1 MGPIVNLTA
10 RRIQLPPSVGYKG
23 RLLPDPRPSIRWGE
37 RLQPNSL
44 VSGLMAISVVG
55 CLSCAESLAEA
66 PPTEDSLVLFEDL
79 VRNPD
84 DVKANLA
91 YARALEADGRIEEAR
106 QIYQKILTLSP
117 NDPTASAALASL
129 SQAAP
134 PAQTD
139 YTFRTGGAIE
149 TNAARRDANFRP
161 FFDTLGFAEFT
172 VNDLRQF
179 GDVKLQS
186 NIDVFSNI
194 HNRYSPGNVSY
205 FAIDSGP
212 LFDLNGNGKLRTA
225 IGGEYVLQG
234 PSPIDGYRTRQFE
247 FDAGNVIFNYLP
259 PGNTAL
265 QSVNLLAGYNNF
277 RESESFRSGPVIRLT
292 TPILEDELLPASSIL
307 LITPGYVLNGA
318 RELVGAP
325 LQPAHYNEA
334 NLDFITLTP
343 LTENQFGSGRIL
355 GIAGL
360 FLAGDIYN
368 SHSPGESGSRR
379 DFRIIPRVGLRLIN
393 FAHTPLQLD
402 LDYRYDRN
410 FSNEFVESYN
420 DNIFSL
426 TLTYHF

>member
-1 MGPIVNLTA
+1 LK
-10 RRIQLPPSVGYKG
+10 QLDSRV
-23 RLLPDPRPSIRWGE
+23 
-37 RLQPNSL
+37 
-44 VSGLMAISVVG
+44 VCLMTIAVVG
-55 CLSCAESLAEA
+55 WMLCGKALAE
-66 PPTEDSLVLFEDL
+66 PPPDADSLLLFEDL

-91 YARALEADGRIEEAR
+91 YARALEADGRTAEAR
-106 QIYQKILTLSP
+106 QIYNKILVLRP
-117 NDPTASAALASL
+117 NDPTAAAALASL
-129 SQAAP
+129 TEARA

-149 TNAARRDANFRP
+149 TNAARRDSNFEP

-172 VNDLRQF
+172 INDLRQF

-186 NIDVFSNI
+186 NIDIFSNI

-205 FAIDSGP
+205 FAVDSGP
-212 LFDLNGNGKLRTA
+212 LFDLQGNGKLRTA

-234 PSPIDGYRTRQFE
+234 PSPIDGHRTRQFE
-247 FDAGNVIFNYLP
+247 FDAVNAIFNYLP

-277 RESESFRSGPVIRLT
+277 RESASFRSGPVIRLT
-292 TPILEDELLPASSIL
+292 APILEEELLPASSIL

-318 RELVGAP
+318 RQPFGAP
-325 LQPAHYNEA
+325 LQPAHYNEP
-334 NLDFITLTP
+334 NLDLITFTP
-343 LTENQFGSGRIL
+343 LAENQLASGRVLGIL
-355 GIAGL
+355 GI
-360 FLAGDIYN
+360 FMAGDIYN
-368 SHSPGESGSRR
+368 THSPGESGSRR
-379 DFRIIPRVGLRLIN
+379 DFRIIPRVGLRLLN

-410 FSNEFVESYN
+410 FSTEFVESYN

>member
-1 MGPIVNLTA
+1 LK
-10 RRIQLPPSVGYKG
+10 QLDSRV
-23 RLLPDPRPSIRWGE
+23 
-37 RLQPNSL
+37 
-44 VSGLMAISVVG
+44 VCLMTIAVVG
-55 CLSCAESLAEA
+55 WMLCGKALAE
-66 PPTEDSLVLFEDL
+66 PPPDADSLLLFEDL

-91 YARALEADGRIEEAR
+91 YARALEADGRTAEAR
-106 QIYQKILTLSP
+106 QIYNKILVLRP
-117 NDPTASAALASL
+117 NDPTAAAALASL
-129 SQAAP
+129 TEARA

-149 TNAARRDANFRP
+149 TNAARRDSNFEP

-172 VNDLRQF
+172 INDLRQF

-186 NIDVFSNI
+186 NIDIFSNI

-205 FAIDSGP
+205 FAVDSGP
-212 LFDLNGNGKLRTA
+212 LFDLQGNGKLRTA

-234 PSPIDGYRTRQFE
+234 PSPIDGHRTRH
-247 FDAGNVIFNYLP
+247 
-259 PGNTAL
+259 TAL

-277 RESESFRSGPVIRLT
+277 RESASFRSGPVIRLT
-292 TPILEDELLPASSIL
+292 APILEEELLPASSIL

-318 RELVGAP
+318 RQPFGAP
-325 LQPAHYNEA
+325 LQPAHYNEP
-334 NLDFITLTP
+334 NLDLITFTP
-343 LTENQFGSGRIL
+343 LAENQLASGRVLGIL
-355 GIAGL
+355 GI
-360 FLAGDIYN
+360 FMAGDIYN
-368 SHSPGESGSRR
+368 THSPGESGSRR
-379 DFRIIPRVGLRLIN
+379 DFRIIPRVGLRLLN

-410 FSNEFVESYN
+410 FSTEFVESYN

>member
-1 MGPIVNLTA
+1 MK
-10 RRIQLPPSVGYKG
+10 QLDSRV
-23 RLLPDPRPSIRWGE
+23 
-37 RLQPNSL
+37 
-44 VSGLMAISVVG
+44 VCLMTIAVVG
-55 CLSCAESLAEA
+55 WMLCGKALAE
-66 PPTEDSLVLFEDL
+66 PPPDADSLLLFEDL

-91 YARALEADGRIEEAR
+91 YARALEADGRTAEAR
-106 QIYQKILTLSP
+106 QIYNKILVLRP
-117 NDPTASAALASL
+117 NDPTAAAALASL
-129 SQAAP
+129 TEARA

-149 TNAARRDANFRP
+149 TNAARRDSNFEP

-172 VNDLRQF
+172 INDLRQF

-186 NIDVFSNI
+186 NIDIFSNI
-194 HNRYSPGNVSY
+194 HNRYSPGNISY
-205 FAIDSGP
+205 FAVDSGP
-212 LFDLNGNGKLRTA
+212 LFDLQGNGKLRTA

-234 PSPIDGYRTRQFE
+234 PSPIDGHRTRQFE
-247 FDAGNVIFNYLP
+247 FDAVNAIFNYLP

-277 RESESFRSGPVIRLT
+277 RESASFRSGPVIRLT
-292 TPILEDELLPASSIL
+292 APILEEELLPASSIL

-318 RELVGAP
+318 RQPFGAP
-325 LQPAHYNEA
+325 LQPAHYNEP
-334 NLDFITLTP
+334 NLDLITFTP
-343 LTENQFGSGRIL
+343 LAENQLASGRVLGIL
-355 GIAGL
+355 GI
-360 FLAGDIYN
+360 FMAGDIYN
-368 SHSPGESGSRR
+368 THSPGESGSRR
-379 DFRIIPRVGLRLIN
+379 DFRIIPRVGLRLLN

-410 FSNEFVESYN
+410 FSTEFVESYN

>member
-1 MGPIVNLTA
+1 VVDRLGG
-10 RRIQLPPSVGYKG
+10 QLK
-23 RLLPDPRPSIRWGE
+23 RL
-37 RLQPNSL
+37 NSGVISL
-44 VSGLMAISVVG
+44 LAISVAGWVLLG
-55 CLSCAESLAEA
+55 EALAE
-66 PPTEDSLVLFEDL
+66 PPPPEDSLVLFEEL

-84 DVKANLA
+84 NVRANLA
-91 YARALEADGRIEEAR
+91 YARALEAEGRFEEAR
-106 QIYQKILTLSP
+106 QIYQKVLTLNP
-117 NDPTASAALASL
+117 DEASAAAALASL
-129 SQAAP
+129 AQARA

-149 TNAARRDANFRP
+149 TNDARRDSNFEP

-172 VNDLRQF
+172 VADLRQI

-186 NIDVFSNI
+186 NLDIFSNI

-225 IGGEYVLQG
+225 IGGEYVLEG
-234 PSPIDGYRTRQFE
+234 SSPIDGRPPRQFE
-247 FDAGNVIFNYLP
+247 FDTGNVILNYLP

-277 RESESFRSGPVIRLT
+277 RESASFRSGPVIRLT
-292 TPILEDELLPASSIL
+292 APFLMDEQLPASSQL
-307 LITPGYVLNGA
+307 LVTPGYVLNGA
-318 RELVGAP
+318 NEAAGAP
-325 LQPAHYNEA
+325 LQPAHYNEP
-334 NLDFITLTP
+334 NLDLISFTP
-343 LTENQFGSGRIL
+343 LAENQLGSGRVVGIL
-355 GIAGL
+355 GL
-360 FLAGDIYN
+360 FIAGDIYN

-379 DFRIIPRVGLRLIN
+379 DFRIIPRVGVRLLN

>member
-1 MGPIVNLTA
+1 LK
-10 RRIQLPPSVGYKG
+10 QLDSRV
-23 RLLPDPRPSIRWGE
+23 
-37 RLQPNSL
+37 
-44 VSGLMAISVVG
+44 VCLMTIAVVG
-55 CLSCAESLAEA
+55 WMLCGKALAE
-66 PPTEDSLVLFEDL
+66 PPPDADSLLLFEDL

-91 YARALEADGRIEEAR
+91 YARALEADGRTAEAR
-106 QIYQKILTLSP
+106 QIYNKILVLRP
-117 NDPTASAALASL
+117 NDPTAAAALASL
-129 SQAAP
+129 TEARA

-149 TNAARRDANFRP
+149 TNAARRDSNFEP

-172 VNDLRQF
+172 INDLRQF

-186 NIDVFSNI
+186 NIDIFSNI
-194 HNRYSPGNVSY
+194 HNRYSPGNISY
-205 FAIDSGP
+205 FAVDSGP
-212 LFDLNGNGKLRTA
+212 LFDLQGNGKLRTA

-234 PSPIDGYRTRQFE
+234 PSPIDGHRTRQFE
-247 FDAGNVIFNYLP
+247 FDAVNAIFNYLP

-277 RESESFRSGPVIRLT
+277 RESASFRSGPVIRLT
-292 TPILEDELLPASSIL
+292 APILEEELLPASSIL

-318 RELVGAP
+318 RQPFGAP
-325 LQPAHYNEA
+325 LQPAHYNEP
-334 NLDFITLTP
+334 NLDLITFTP
-343 LTENQFGSGRIL
+343 LAENQLASGRVLGIL
-355 GIAGL
+355 GI
-360 FLAGDIYN
+360 FMAGDIYN
-368 SHSPGESGSRR
+368 THSPGESGSRR
-379 DFRIIPRVGLRLIN
+379 DFRIIPRVGLRLLN

-410 FSNEFVESYN
+410 FSTEFVESYN

>member
-1 MGPIVNLTA
+1 M
-10 RRIQLPPSVGYKG
+10 
-23 RLLPDPRPSIRWGE
+23 
-37 RLQPNSL
+37 
-44 VSGLMAISVVG
+44 GLMAVSPLAGV
-55 CLSCAESLAEA
+55 SCGEALAQ
-66 PPTEDSLVLFEDL
+66 PSPLEDSLILFEEV

-84 DVKANLA
+84 DVRANLA
-91 YARALEADGRIEEAR
+91 YAKALQADGRTEEAR
-106 QIYQKILTLSP
+106 RIYQKILQLSP
-117 NDPTASAALASL
+117 NEPSAAAALASL
-129 SQAAP
+129 TQAP
-134 PAQTD
+134 PSAQTD

-149 TNAARRDANFRP
+149 TNAARRDSNFKP

-186 NIDVFSNI
+186 NIDIFSNI

-212 LFDLNGNGKLRTA
+212 LFDLSGDGKLRTA

-234 PSPIDGYRTRQFE
+234 RSPIDGYRTRQFE

-259 PGNTAL
+259 PGRTAL

-277 RESESFRSGPVIRLT
+277 RESASFRSGPVIRLT
-292 TPILEDELLPASSIL
+292 APILEEELLPASSIL

-318 RELVGAP
+318 RQPLGAP
-325 LQPAHYNEA
+325 LQPARYNEA
-334 NLDFITLTP
+334 NIDFITFTP
-343 LTENQFGSGRIL
+343 LAENQLGFGRVL
-355 GIAGL
+355 GILGL
-360 FLAGDIYN
+360 FLAEDIYN

-379 DFRIIPRVGLRLIN
+379 DFRIIPRVGLRLTN
-393 FAHTPLQLD
+393 LAHTGLQLD

-410 FSNEFVESYN
+410 FSTEFAESYN

>member
-1 MGPIVNLTA
+1 M
-10 RRIQLPPSVGYKG
+10 
-23 RLLPDPRPSIRWGE
+23 LPDPAWLIDLGGE
-37 RLQPNSL
+37 LKRLNSL
-44 VSGLMAISVVG
+44 VTRLVAISVAGWVVLG
-55 CLSCAESLAEA
+55 DALAEA
-66 PPTEDSLVLFEDL
+66 PPTEDSLVLFEEL

-84 DVKANLA
+84 NVRANLA
-91 YARALEADGRIEEAR
+91 YARALEAEGRFEEAR
-106 QIYQKILTLSP
+106 RIYQKVLTLSP
-117 NDPTASAALASL
+117 DEASAAAALASL
-129 SQAAP
+129 SQARA

-149 TNAARRDANFRP
+149 TNAARRDSNFEP

-172 VNDLRQF
+172 VADLRQL

-186 NIDVFSNI
+186 NLDIFSNI

-234 PSPIDGYRTRQFE
+234 SSPIDGRPPRQFE
-247 FDAGNVIFNYLP
+247 FASGDVIFNYLP

-277 RESESFRSGPVIRLT
+277 RESASFRSGPVIRLT
-292 TPILEDELLPASSIL
+292 APFLVEEMLPASSQL

-318 RELVGAP
+318 NEAIGAP
-325 LQPAHYNEA
+325 LQPAHYNEP
-334 NLDFITLTP
+334 NLDLITFTP
-343 LTENQFGSGRIL
+343 LAENQLGSGRVVGIL
-355 GIAGL
+355 GL

-368 SHSPGESGSRR
+368 SHSPGESGNRR
-379 DFRIIPRVGLRLIN
+379 DFRLIPRVGVRLLN

-410 FSNEFVESYN
+410 FSTEFAESYN

>member
-1 MGPIVNLTA
+1 MVDRSGGQLARLNL
-10 RRIQLPPSVGYKG
+10 RVIS
-23 RLLPDPRPSIRWGE
+23 LL
-37 RLQPNSL
+37 
-44 VSGLMAISVVG
+44 AISVAGWV
-55 CLSCAESLAEA
+55 LLEEALAE
-66 PPTEDSLVLFEDL
+66 PPPPEDSLVLFEEL

-84 DVKANLA
+84 NVRANLA
-91 YARALEADGRIEEAR
+91 YAQALEAEGRFEEAR
-106 QIYQKILTLSP
+106 QIYQKVLTLNP
-117 NDPTASAALASL
+117 DEASAAAALASL
-129 SQAAP
+129 TQARA

-149 TNAARRDANFRP
+149 TNDARRDSNFEP
-161 FFDTLGFAEFT
+161 FFDTIGFAEFT
-172 VNDLRQF
+172 VADLRQV

-186 NIDVFSNI
+186 NLDIFSNI

-205 FAIDSGP
+205 FAINSGP

-234 PSPIDGYRTRQFE
+234 SSPIDGRPPRQFE
-247 FDAGNVIFNYLP
+247 FDTGNVIFNYLP

-277 RESESFRSGPVIRLT
+277 RESASFRSGPVIRLT
-292 TPILEDELLPASSIL
+292 APLLIDEQLPASSQL
-307 LITPGYVLNGA
+307 LVTPGYVLNGA
-318 RELVGAP
+318 NEAVGAP
-325 LQPAHYNEA
+325 LQPAHYSEP
-334 NLDFITLTP
+334 NLDLISFTP
-343 LTENQFGSGRIL
+343 LAENQLGSGRVLGIL
-355 GIAGL
+355 GL
-360 FLAGDIYN
+360 FIAGDIYN

-379 DFRIIPRVGLRLIN
+379 DFRIIPRVGLRLLN

>member
-1 MGPIVNLTA
+1 MA
-10 RRIQLPPSVGYKG
+10 
-23 RLLPDPRPSIRWGE
+23 
-37 RLQPNSL
+37 
-44 VSGLMAISVVG
+44 LMAASVVG
-55 CLSCAESLAEA
+55 WLSPEKALAEL
-66 PPTEDSLVLFEDL
+66 PPTEDSLVLFENV

-84 DVKANLA
+84 DVEANLA
-91 YARALEADGRIEEAR
+91 YARALEADGRAEEAR
-106 QIYQKILTLSP
+106 QIYQRVLTLSP
-117 NDPTASAALASL
+117 NDPSAMAALAL
-129 SQAAP
+129 PQAGP

-139 YTFRTGGAIE
+139 YTLRTGGAIE
-149 TNAARRDANFRP
+149 TNDARRDSNFRP

-194 HNRYSPGNVSY
+194 HNRYSPGDVSY

-212 LFDLNGNGKLRTA
+212 LFDLNGGGKLRTA

-234 PSPIDGYRTRQFE
+234 PSPIDGHNTREFE
-247 FDAGNVIFNYLP
+247 FDTGNVIFNYLP
-259 PGNTAL
+259 SGKTAL

-277 RESESFRSGPVIRLT
+277 RESASFRSGPVIRLT
-292 TPILEDELLPASSIL
+292 APILEEQLLPASTTL

-318 RELVGAP
+318 RELIGAP
-325 LQPAHYNEA
+325 LEAAHYNEV

-343 LTENQFGSGRIL
+343 LDENRLASGRIL
-355 GIAGL
+355 GILGL

-368 SHSPGESGSRR
+368 SPSPGESGSRR
-379 DFRIIPRVGLRLIN
+379 DFRVIPRVGLRLIN

-410 FSNEFVESYN
+410 FSTEFVESYN

-426 TLTYHF
+426 TLTRHF

>member
-1 MGPIVNLTA
+1 MTIA
-10 RRIQLPPSVGYKG
+10 
-23 RLLPDPRPSIRWGE
+23 
-37 RLQPNSL
+37 
-44 VSGLMAISVVG
+44 VVG
-55 CLSCAESLAEA
+55 WMLCGKALAE
-66 PPTEDSLVLFEDL
+66 PPPDADSLLLFEDL

-91 YARALEADGRIEEAR
+91 YARALEADGRTAEAR
-106 QIYQKILTLSP
+106 QIYNKILVLRP
-117 NDPTASAALASL
+117 NDPTAAAALASL
-129 SQAAP
+129 TEARA

-149 TNAARRDANFRP
+149 TNAARRDSNFEP

-172 VNDLRQF
+172 INDLRQF

-186 NIDVFSNI
+186 NIDIFSNI

-205 FAIDSGP
+205 FAVDSGP
-212 LFDLNGNGKLRTA
+212 LFDLQGNGKLRTA

-234 PSPIDGYRTRQFE
+234 PSPIDGHRTRQFE
-247 FDAGNVIFNYLP
+247 FDAVNAIFNYLP

-277 RESESFRSGPVIRLT
+277 RESASFRSGPVIRLT
-292 TPILEDELLPASSIL
+292 APILEEELLPASSIL

-318 RELVGAP
+318 RQPFGAP
-325 LQPAHYNEA
+325 LQPAHYNEP
-334 NLDFITLTP
+334 NLDLITFTP
-343 LTENQFGSGRIL
+343 LAENQLASGRVLGIL
-355 GIAGL
+355 GI
-360 FLAGDIYN
+360 FMAGDIYN
-368 SHSPGESGSRR
+368 THSPGESGSRR
-379 DFRIIPRVGLRLIN
+379 DFRIIPRVGLRLLN

-410 FSNEFVESYN
+410 FSTEFVESYN

>member
-1 MGPIVNLTA
+1 
-10 RRIQLPPSVGYKG
+10 
-23 RLLPDPRPSIRWGE
+23 
-37 RLQPNSL
+37 
-44 VSGLMAISVVG
+44 
-55 CLSCAESLAEA
+55 
-66 PPTEDSLVLFEDL
+66 
-79 VRNPD
+79 
-84 DVKANLA
+84 
-91 YARALEADGRIEEAR
+91 
-106 QIYQKILTLSP
+106 
-117 NDPTASAALASL
+117 
-129 SQAAP
+129 
-134 PAQTD
+134 
-139 YTFRTGGAIE
+139 
-149 TNAARRDANFRP
+149 
-161 FFDTLGFAEFT
+161 
-172 VNDLRQF
+172 
-179 GDVKLQS
+179 
-186 NIDVFSNI
+186 
-194 HNRYSPGNVSY
+194 
-205 FAIDSGP
+205 

-234 PSPIDGYRTRQFE
+234 PSPIDGHRTREFE

-277 RESESFRSGPVIRLT
+277 RESASFRSGPVIRLT
-292 TPILEDELLPASSIL
+292 APILEDGLLPASSIL

-318 RELVGAP
+318 HELTGAA

-355 GIAGL
+355 GIVGL

-368 SHSPGESGSRR
+368 SHSPGESGNRR

-410 FSNEFVESYN
+410 FSNEFAESYN
-420 DNIFSL
+420 DSIFSL

>member
-1 MGPIVNLTA
+1 
-10 RRIQLPPSVGYKG
+10 
-23 RLLPDPRPSIRWGE
+23 
-37 RLQPNSL
+37 
-44 VSGLMAISVVG
+44 MAISVIGWV
-55 CLSCAESLAEA
+55 SCEKALGEP
-66 PPTEDSLVLFEDL
+66 PPTEDSLMLFEDL

-84 DVKANLA
+84 DARANLA

-106 QIYQKILTLSP
+106 RIYQKILTLKP
-117 NDPTASAALASL
+117 NDPAASAALASL

-149 TNAARRDANFRP
+149 TNDARRDSNFRP

-172 VNDLRQF
+172 VADLRQF

-194 HNRYSPGNVSY
+194 HNRYSPGNISY

-212 LFDLNGNGKLRTA
+212 LFDLDGKGKLRTA

-234 PSPIDGYRTRQFE
+234 PSPIDGHRTRRFE
-247 FDAGNVIFNYLP
+247 FDAGNVILNYLP

-277 RESESFRSGPVIRLT
+277 RESASFRSGPVIRVT
-292 TPILEDELLPASSIL
+292 TPILEEDLLPASSIL

-318 RELVGAP
+318 RQPAGAP

-343 LTENQFGSGRIL
+343 LAENQLGSGRVL
-355 GIAGL
+355 GILGL

-368 SHSPGESGSRR
+368 SHSPGESGNRR
-379 DFRIIPRVGLRLIN
+379 DFRVVPRVGLRLTN

-410 FSNEFVESYN
+410 FSTEFAESYN

-426 TLTYHF
+426 TLTYRF

>member
-1 MGPIVNLTA
+1 MGGRLKRLNSLLIRLVAISFVGWVLRGEALAEP
-10 RRIQLPPSVGYKG
+10 PPS
-23 RLLPDPRPSIRWGE
+23 
-37 RLQPNSL
+37 
-44 VSGLMAISVVG
+44 
-55 CLSCAESLAEA
+55 
-66 PPTEDSLVLFEDL
+66 EDSLMLFEDL

-84 DVKANLA
+84 DVRANLA
-91 YARALEADGRIEEAR
+91 YARALEAEGRIEEAR
-106 QIYQKILTLSP
+106 QIYRKLLVLSP
-117 NDPTASAALASL
+117 NDPSAAAALASL
-129 SQAAP
+129 TQAGA

-149 TNAARRDANFRP
+149 TNAARRDSDFRP

-172 VNDLRQF
+172 INDLRQL

-186 NIDVFSNI
+186 NIDIFSNI

-212 LFDLNGNGKLRTA
+212 LFDLQGNGKLRTA

-234 PSPIDGYRTRQFE
+234 PSPIDGHRTRQFE

-259 PGNTAL
+259 PGNVAL
-265 QSVNLLAGYNNF
+265 QSVNLLVGYNNF

-292 TPILEDELLPASSIL
+292 APILADEALPASSIL
-307 LITPGYVLNGA
+307 LVTPGYVLNGA
-318 RELVGAP
+318 RQPFGAP

-334 NLDFITLTP
+334 NLDLITFTP
-343 LTENQFGSGRIL
+343 LAENQLGSGRIL
-355 GIAGL
+355 GILGL

-379 DFRIIPRVGLRLIN
+379 DFRIIPRVGVRLLN

-410 FSNEFVESYN
+410 FSTEFVESYN